1 MKKTATLAGLALA
14 LFCAGAAAAQTYT
27 CKITPAGRSH
37 SVPTDV
43 IVLYDATDGS
53 VMVNDNYIQHY
64 VGSPIA
70 GILKSK
76 KANRV
81 LFAWTVP
88 GVKSNTGQY
97 SAGLTYSLNIQ
108 LPSGAA
114 SITGKPQGYANA
126 WRGSGSCTMR

>member
-1 MKKTATLAGLALA
+1 MNKTAPLAGLALA
-14 LFCAGAAAAQTYT
+14 LFCAAAAAAQTYT

-43 IVLYDATDGS
+43 IIQYDSASGS
-53 VMVNDNYIQHY
+53 MMVNDNYIQHY
-64 VGSPIA
+64 VGEPIA

-76 KANRV
+76 NSNRV

-88 GVKSNTGQY
+88 GVKDNTGQY
-97 SAGLTYSLNIQ
+97 SPGITYSMNIQ